1 MFEKVLVANRGE
13 IALRVI
19 AACRELG
26 VRTVVAHSE
35 ADRHGLPA
43 RFADETV
50 CIGPAPGRHSY
61 LNRGAVLATAEM
73 TGADAVHPGY
83 GFLSERAE
91 LAEACAGAGIA
102 FIGPPAAVL
111 RLLGDKARARQTMQ
125 AAGLPLVPGTEV
137 VGDPGAAAEAG
148 RGIGYPL
155 LVKAVAGG
163 GGRGMRLVDDPAR
176 LPDAFRSATSE
187 AEAAFGDS
195 RVYLEKYL
203 GGARHVEFQVLADG
217 RGGAV
222 HLGERECSVQRRQ
235 QKLIEEAPAPG
246 LDAEVRGRIGGL
258 VTAAARTAGY
268 MNAGT
273 FEFLRDGDGRFY
285 FMEVNPRVQVE
296 HGVTEMVT
304 GVDIVKTQIRVAA
317 GQPLAAAQED
327 VRLAGHAVEC
337 RVNAEHPET
346 FVPSPGAVRTLVL
359 PGGPGIRVE
368 TAAHA
373 GGMVSPFYDSLL
385 AKVIAHGRDRAEAV
399 ARMRRALGM
408 MVVEGVD
415 TTLPLHLRI
424 LDDPDFLAGRLTTA
438 FLDRFLD
445 AGAPAA

>member
-26 VRTVVAHSE
+26 ARTVVAHSE

-61 LNRGAVLATAEM
+61 LNRTAVLAAAEM

-91 LAEACAGAGIA
+91 LAEACADAGIA
-102 FIGPPAAVL
+102 FIGPPAEVL
-111 RLLGDKARARQTMQ
+111 RLLGDKARARQAMQ

-148 RGIGYPL
+148 REIGYPL

-176 LPDAFRSATSE
+176 LSDAFRSAMSE

-203 GGARHVEFQVLADG
+203 GGAQHVEFQVLADG
-217 RGGAV
+217 RGGVV

-268 MNAGT
+268 VNAGT
-273 FEFLRDGDGRFY
+273 FEFLRDGDGRFC

-304 GVDIVKTQIRVAA
+304 GVDIVKAQVRIAA
-317 GQPLAAAQED
+317 GQPLATAQED

-445 AGAPAA
+445 AGASAA

>member
-1 MFEKVLVANRGE
+1 MFKKVLVANRGE

-26 VRTVVAHSE
+26 VRTVVAHSQ

-50 CIGPAPGRHSY
+50 CIGPAPGRDSY
-61 LNRGAVLATAEM
+61 LNRSAVLAAAEM

-102 FIGPPAAVL
+102 FIGPPAEVL

-137 VGDPGAAAEAG
+137 VDDPGAAAEAG
-148 RGIGYPL
+148 REIGYPL

-163 GGRGMRLVDDPAR
+163 GGRGMRLVDDAAR

-203 GGARHVEFQVLADG
+203 GGAQHVEFQVLADG

-258 VTAAARTAGY
+258 VTAAARAVGY
-268 MNAGT
+268 VNAGT

-304 GVDIVKTQIRVAA
+304 GVDIVKTQIRIAA
-317 GQPLAAAQED
+317 GEPLALAQDD

-346 FVPSPGAVRTLVL
+346 FVPSPGAVRSLVL
-359 PGGPGIRVE
+359 PGGAGIRVE

-415 TTLPLHLRI
+415 TTLPLHLRV

>member
-1 MFEKVLVANRGE
+1 MFKKVLVANRGE

-26 VRTVVAHSE
+26 ARTVVAHSQ

-50 CIGPAPGRHSY
+50 CIGPAPGRDSY
-61 LNRGAVLATAEM
+61 LNRSAVLAAAEM

-91 LAEACAGAGIA
+91 LAEACAGAGVA
-102 FIGPPAAVL
+102 FIGPPAEVL

-125 AAGLPLVPGTEV
+125 ASGLPLVPGTEV
-137 VGDPGAAAEAG
+137 VADPGAAAEAG
-148 RGIGYPL
+148 REIGYPL

-163 GGRGMRLVDDPAR
+163 GGRGMRLVEDAAR
-176 LPDAFRSATSE
+176 LPDAFRSAMSE

-203 GGARHVEFQVLADG
+203 GGAQHVEFQVLADG

-258 VTAAARTAGY
+258 VTAAARAAGY
-268 MNAGT
+268 VNAGT

-304 GVDIVKTQIRVAA
+304 GVDIVKTQIRIAA
-317 GQPLAAAQED
+317 GEPLALAQED

-346 FVPSPGAVRTLVL
+346 FVPSPGAVRSLVL

-415 TTLPLHLRI
+415 TTLPLHLRV

>member
-1 MFEKVLVANRGE
+1 MFKKVLVANRGE

-26 VRTVVAHSE
+26 VRTVVAHSQ

-50 CIGPAPGRHSY
+50 CIGPAPSRDSY
-61 LNRGAVLATAEM
+61 LNRSAVLAAAEM

-91 LAEACAGAGIA
+91 LAEACADAGVA
-102 FIGPPAAVL
+102 FIGPPAEVL

-137 VGDPGAAAEAG
+137 VDDPGAAAEAG
-148 RGIGYPL
+148 REIGYPL
-155 LVKAVAGG
+155 LVKAVVGG
-163 GGRGMRLVDDPAR
+163 GGRGMRLVEDAAR
-176 LPDAFRSATSE
+176 LPDAFRSAMSE

-203 GGARHVEFQVLADG
+203 GGAQHVEFQVLADG

-246 LDAEVRGRIGGL
+246 LDAEVRERIGGL

-268 MNAGT
+268 VNAGT

-304 GVDIVKTQIRVAA
+304 GVDIVKTQIRIAA
-317 GQPLAAAQED
+317 GEPLALAQED

-346 FVPSPGAVRTLVL
+346 FVPSPGAVQSLVL

-373 GGMVSPFYDSLL
+373 GGMISPFYDSLL

-415 TTLPLHLRI
+415 TTLPLHLRV